1 MCVCI
6 YKRCTP
12 GTRDK
17 KYVYRE
23 RENNGVVVVIEEK
36 EEEFFEKVQT
46 KKKAKKKGKKKGKK
60 KKQKKRETKKKRL
73 NIETLNMESCVLW
86 CVESRV

>member
-1 MCVCI
+1 MRVCI
-6 YKRCTP
+6 YKRFTP

-46 KKKAKKKGKKKGKK
+46 KKKAKKMCEIG
-60 KKQKKRETKKKRL
+60 RL
-73 NIETLNMESCVLW
+73 DMIPQIY
-86 CVESRV
+86 R